1 MTTQK
6 VGNSMHDSRVARLLD
21 RTPSLRFAPG
31 DQAELRRWS
40 ASVRAAV
47 QRLALPE
54 QVTFTAELIG
64 VTKEGGLRR
73 EAYLLRRDDGSTFA
87 ATLVRLDDDV
97 DRPAVLAH
105 SAGGEVN
112 ELAQSGLVVL
122 ALSTS
127 DDEDANALLL
137 AGRSPL
143 AVQVDDALAAVR
155 WLREL
160 AGVKSVAL
168 YGSGDGGGV
177 VLHAALLAGD
187 GAPVAVD
194 GHIGSYADGSKQG
207 LPGILRYADLADLY
221 AALAPRPLWL
231 PSENDT
237 IRDAYK
243 AFGAEE
249 NLRIAIPLADFLK
262 TDTKSTP
269 SIPPLRVHF
278 GIPARLE
285 VADRL
290 DQVLASGMLTQGK
303 LVVEFEEVA
312 RRFTG
317 AESIAVSTG
326 TAALDIAYQLLN
338 VAGKTVL
345 APVNTFFATAASI
358 ERMGGKVD
366 FVDVELDGFGMDT
379 QSLRE
384 ALDRHDSA
392 GDGVAAVVVVH
403 IAGVV
408 SPSFKEVLAECT
420 ARGIPVVEDTA
431 HALGS
436 TIDGKLAG
444 SIGAMGTYSLH
455 PAKVAT
461 SGEGGF
467 FVAQDPAHLDAARKL
482 RDHGKISID
491 KNIHD
496 RLGNNWRLSEVH
508 AAVGLAHFA
517 QLDEMLAMRRELAA
531 WYDEHLDG
539 IPRVK
544 RYVVPTGSQSNY
556 YKYVAFLDPAI
567 DRAELKARLRQRHGV
582 SLAGEVYDVLLS
594 DQPYF
599 ADRFAGRTFEQA
611 KWFTSHHICLPAFP
625 SMTTTE
631 QRHVLHAL
639 RTELS

>member
-1 MTTQK
+1 MTVWK
-6 VGNSMHDSRVARLLD
+6 AGDKMRDSRVAKLLD
-21 RTPSLRFAPG
+21 RTPSHRFSQG
-31 DQAELRRWS
+31 DAAELRRW
-40 ASVRAAV
+40 AGEVRAVV

-54 QVTFTAELIG
+54 QTVLTVEESRRLDSDGLSREELVFRREDGSAFTAMLVKPDEQTRQAA
-64 VTKEGGLRR
+64 VV
-73 EAYLLRRDDGSTFA
+73 AYGTDPD
-87 ATLVRLDDDV
+87 
-97 DRPAVLAH
+97 VLA
-105 SAGGEVN
+105 
-112 ELAQSGLVVL
+112 LDGLTVL
-122 ALSTS
+122 ALSTVDEA
-127 DDEDANALLL
+127 DDEALLL
-137 AGRSPL
+137 VGRSRL
-143 AVQVDDALAAVR
+143 AAGVDDVLAAVH
-155 WLREL
+155 WLRDHLEIDIV
-160 AGVKSVAL
+160 GL
-168 YGSGDGGGV
+168 YGKDSV
-177 VLHAALLAGD
+177 VLHAALIAG
-187 GAPVAVD
+187 GSAPVAIDAAV
-194 GHIGSYADGSKQG
+194 GSYTEPGSRELA
-207 LPGILRYADLADLY
+207 LPGILRYADLPDLY

-231 PSENDT
+231 PAESAVVRE
-237 IRDAYK
+237 AYK
-243 AFGAEE
+243 AYGAEE
-249 NLRIAIPLADFLK
+249 HLQIG
-262 TDTKSTP
+262 KSLVSFFCGAPAATP

-303 LVVEFEEVA
+303 LVVEFEKMA
-312 RRFTG
+312 QRFTG

-338 VAGKTVL
+338 VTGKTVL

-366 FVDVELDGFGMDT
+366 FVDIELDGFGMDP
-379 QSLRE
+379 QAMRE
-384 ALDRHDSA
+384 ALDRHD
-392 GDGVAAVVVVH
+392 DVAAVVAVH
-403 IAGVV
+403 IGGVV
-408 SPSFKEVLAECT
+408 APSFKQVLAECA

-431 HALGS
+431 HALGA
-436 TIDGKLAG
+436 TLDGQLAG
-444 SIGAMGTYSLH
+444 TFAAMGTYSLH

-467 FVAQDPAHLDAARKL
+467 FVAKEAAHLDAARKL

-491 KNIHD
+491 KNVHD

-517 QLDEMLAMRRELAA
+517 QLDEMLAMRRSLAA
-531 WYDEHLDG
+531 WYDEHLDSV
-539 IPRVK
+539 PRVK
-544 RYVVPTGSQSNY
+544 RYAVPAGSESNY
-556 YKYVAFLDPAI
+556 YKYMAILDPAV

-611 KWFTSHHICLPAFP
+611 HWFTRHHICLPAFP
-625 SMTTTE
+625 SMSTAE

>member
-1 MTTQK
+1 MW
-6 VGNSMHDSRVARLLD
+6 DSRVARLLD
-21 RTPSLRFAPG
+21 RTPSHRFSQG
-31 DQAELRRWS
+31 EVAELRRWS
-40 ASVRAAV
+40 GEVRAVV

-54 QVTFTAELIG
+54 QCVLAVQESRRLDSDGLSREEL
-64 VTKEGGLRR
+64 VF
-73 EAYLLRRDDGSTFA
+73 RRDDGSTFTA
-87 ATLVRLDDDV
+87 MLVRPDEQTQQGAVVAYGADPDALALD
-97 DRPAVLAH
+97 
-105 SAGGEVN
+105 
-112 ELAQSGLVVL
+112 GLTVL
-122 ALSTS
+122 ALSTVDEA
-127 DDEDANALLL
+127 DDEALLL
-137 AGRSPL
+137 VGRSRL
-143 AVQVDDALAAVR
+143 AAGVDDVLSALA
-155 WLREL
+155 WLRDHQQIETI
-160 AGVKSVAL
+160 GL
-168 YGSGDGGGV
+168 YGTDAV
-177 VLHAALLAGD
+177 VLHAALIAGG

-194 GHIGSYADGSKQG
+194 AAIGSYTDAGNRELA
-207 LPGILRYADLADLY
+207 LPGILRYADLPDLY

-231 PSENDT
+231 AGENAT
-237 IRDAYK
+237 VSGAYK

-249 NLRIAIPLADFLK
+249 QLQIGKPLASFFGNARVA
-262 TDTKSTP
+262 TP
-269 SIPPLRVHF
+269 GIPPLKVHF

-285 VADRL
+285 IADRL

-303 LVVEFEEVA
+303 LVVEFEKLA
-312 RRFTG
+312 QRFTG

-366 FVDVELDGFGMDT
+366 FVDVELDGFGMDP

-384 ALDRHDSA
+384 ALARHD
-392 GDGVAAVVVVH
+392 DVAAVVVVH
-403 IAGVV
+403 IGGIVA
-408 SPSFKEVLAECT
+408 PSFKEVLAECA

-431 HALGS
+431 HALGA
-436 TIDGKLAG
+436 TLDGQLAG
-444 SIGAMGTYSLH
+444 TLGAMGTYSLH

-467 FVAQDPAHLDAARKL
+467 FVAKDQAHLDAARKL

-491 KNIHD
+491 KNVHD

-517 QLDEMLAMRRELAA
+517 QLDDMLAMRRALAA
-531 WYDEHLDG
+531 WYDENIDSV
-539 IPRVK
+539 PRVK
-544 RYVVPTGSQSNY
+544 RYAIPTGSVSNY
-556 YKYVAFLDPAI
+556 YKYMAILDPSI

-599 ADRFAGRTFEQA
+599 AERFAGRTFERA
-611 KWFTSHHICLPAFP
+611 EWFTRHHICLPAFP
-625 SMTTTE
+625 SMTTAE